1 MQGPLGLTGKKNWVF
16 FSSRTPRVGCEL
28 CVNRKYI
35 SVLNLPHLCS
45 PPNSFVLETDKVQHV
60 LKKGSQNMVFWELV
74 VKVSKS
80 DYSSRKR
87 SIRVSKDFK
96 VCLENKFYP
105 FCVPRLENFDCCF
118 VVQFDLECKKYCNL
132 KSNHFLCSSLKIYVK
147 MWCWNIVM
155 EDLPASVWLL
165 DWTFWDRFPST
176 RYPPEN
182 ILAHWWCWCWCWC
195 CPNKGYSPDMQ
206 QVGDADDVTL
216 LSGIATACS
225 CIRLRT

>member
-1 MQGPLGLTGKKNWVF
+1 
-16 FSSRTPRVGCEL
+16 
-28 CVNRKYI
+28 
-35 SVLNLPHLCS
+35 
-45 PPNSFVLETDKVQHV
+45 
-60 LKKGSQNMVFWELV
+60 MVFWELV

-80 DYSSRKR
+80 DNSSRKR
-87 SIRVSKDFK
+87 SIHVSKDFK

-118 VVQFDLECKKYCNL
+118 VVQFDLESKKYCNL

-195 CPNKGYSPDMQ
+195 CPNKGYAAGWWWRCWWCHLAFRHRDSLLLH
-206 QVGDADDVTL
+206 QVEHVEEVLGDKVVL
-216 LSGIATACS
+216 LQEQNGPWENNHDPSRRRKPISSLTVEIAEDINS
-225 CIRLRT
+225 VEDLVRFPPPVVFRLRIKELW